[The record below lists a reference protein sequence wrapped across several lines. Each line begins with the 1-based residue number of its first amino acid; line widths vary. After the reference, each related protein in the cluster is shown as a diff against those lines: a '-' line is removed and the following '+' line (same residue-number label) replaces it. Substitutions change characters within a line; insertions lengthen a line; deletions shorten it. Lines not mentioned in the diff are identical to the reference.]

1 MLVLL
6 AMARCAGVCGVDTTK
21 AGNVLSGERCDLRNV
36 LCGRCKVR
44 FFKCMCRHSR
54 LKGRRMM
61 FIGAACHELD

>member
-44 FFKCMCRHSR
+44 LSIPAK
-54 LKGRRMM
+54 
-61 FIGAACHELD
+61 IA